1 MRNETLLGKLDRPV
15 ENTFSP
21 FLVEL
26 IPPDS
31 GALVESLK
39 SATDM
44 DNVTSKARRK

>member
-15 ENTFSP
+15 ENTLSP

-26 IPPDS
+26 ISPGS

-39 SATDM
+39 KR
-44 DNVTSKARRK
+44 NRYG

>member
-15 ENTFSP
+15 ENTLSP
-21 FLVEL
+21 FLGEL

-39 SATDM
+39 
-44 DNVTSKARRK
+44 KRYRYG